1 MKIKECYISQNG
13 ISCITNINSL
23 VNMDN
28 INKNLNYNFKKNLK
42 NNIIF
47 FITLRSIE
55 IFIKYITVNYKDLV
69 NNNILDEKVLQQFI
83 FS

>member
-47 FITLRSIE
+47 FISLRSIE